1 MAAGYRLTNVQAGLL
16 LALGAPCVLVHIL
29 DYTGATSSSAY
40 SRDLWCFEMFAGT
53 AGVHKSFR
61 RMGMASAKYDR
72 DIDSDSM
79 DFSTLLGFLVACQ
92 YVLRVKANGLLWG
105 GLPCSL
111 HVWISRGTSGKSR
124 DNPRGICN
132 GVFKH
137 DCVRIAN
144 LVAARYAMVV
154 LVCLVRQVMWVTEQP
169 ASSVAPFL
177 PYLEV
182 ALYTAR
188 QMLGFPA
195 GLLQKFWMGLFGS
208 RSLKRSAL
216 FGSAPYITQ
225 FSIQNRV
232 TSEDREKF
240 KWNSAGNTKLS
251 RTKSGRKN
259 VSGGPRLTSTQAY
272 PTKFCNKVASYHK
285 KFCVDPKSFPALPDA
300 YQLKTGPHDFVDS
313 SVWQDAQL
321 DEFVLF
327 LKKEARLGH
336 FQPRPNVPLRCEPLS
351 RDEVSIYFQLVN
363 PTSNKKRGRD
373 D

>member
-1 MAAGYRLTNVQAGLL
+1 MIIFSVLL
-16 LALGAPCVLVHIL
+16 ECFPHILQPCVIWRGW
-29 DYTGATSSSAY
+29 DSWWRANTSWGW
-40 SRDLWCFEMFAGT
+40 RQ
-53 AGVHKSFR
+53 
-61 RMGMASAKYDR
+61 MAS
-72 DIDSDSM
+72 
-79 DFSTLLGFLVACQ
+79 FG
-92 YVLRVKANGLLWG
+92 G

-195 GLLQKFWMGLFGS
+195 GLLQKLCLSKVIDWKLIAACVCVVSS
-208 RSLKRSAL
+208 RLTFMSPSFLATKLDGVIWIEKFEEECVIWLSAL
-216 FGSAPYITQ
+216 WFNYFVLAFSLLGRRLQHPY
-225 FSIQNRV
+225 FSQSLCCLEALYHPV
-232 TSEDREKF
+232 FHEKF
-240 KWNSAGNTKLS
+240 KWNSAGNIKLS

-259 VSGGPRLTSTQAY
+259 VSSSSSIDVNNVDMVWLNTPAMHGPLNINMALHMRSGGPRLTSTQAY

-285 KFCVDPKSFPALPDA
+285 KFCVDTWSWM
-300 YQLKTGPHDFVDS
+300 T
-313 SVWQDAQL
+313 
-321 DEFVLF
+321 
-327 LKKEARLGH
+327 
-336 FQPRPNVPLRCEPLS
+336 
-351 RDEVSIYFQLVN
+351 YF
-363 PTSNKKRGRD
+363 
-373 D
+373 